1 MEDKDIP
8 IKNYLLYKLDR
19 TLAVLGLIA
28 LGAFAI
34 FKGSNEALQVTI
46 AAVGGLVGY
55 IGGRVSK

>member
-1 MEDKDIP
+1 MENKNIP

-19 TLAVLGLIA
+19 TLAIIGLVA

-34 FKGSNEALQVTI
+34 YKGSNEALQITI

-55 IGGRVSK
+55 IGGRVTK